1 MPATVLL
8 VGGTSGLGRALAG
21 EYAALGWRVVLAG
34 RRADRVAAAAADLRL
49 RHGAE
54 VREVVF
60 DALDPSA
67 PARAAPEILAGGP
80 PDVALFALGDNA
92 APDAALDAAEVER
105 VHRVNFGGAAAL
117 LSYLLP
123 ALRGRRGTAIA
134 FLSSVAGDRG
144 RRGNFVYG
152 SAKAALN
159 AYAQG
164 LRALLHREGVSV
176 TTVKLGF
183 LDTRLGYGLAPP
195 RLAASPERASRAV
208 RLAIQ
213 RRRDVVYVPRA
224 WRLAMLVLRAIPERL
239 FKRLP
244 IP

>member
-1 MPATVLL
+1 MAGTVLV

-21 EYAALGWRVVLAG
+21 QYAAEGWRVVLAG

-60 DALDPSA
+60 DAVDPSA
-67 PARAAPEILAGGP
+67 PARAAPGILAGGP
-80 PDVALFALGDNA
+80 PDVALFALGDNG
-92 APDAALDAAEVER
+92 APDAALDAAEIAR
-105 VHRVNFGGAAAL
+105 VHAVNFGGTAAL
-117 LSYLLP
+117 LSHLLP
-123 ALRGRRGTAIA
+123 TLRGRRGAAVA

-164 LRALLHREGVSV
+164 LRALLHPDGVSV
-176 TTVKLGF
+176 TTVKLGW
-183 LDTRLGYGLAPP
+183 LDTRLGYGLAPA
-195 RLAASPERASRAV
+195 RLAMSPERAARAV
-208 RLAIQ
+208 RRAI
-213 RRRDVVYVPRA
+213 RARRDVVYVPGP
-224 WRLAMLVLRAIPERL
+224 WRLVMLVLRAIPERI

>member
-1 MPATVLL
+1 MPGTVLL
-8 VGGTSGLGRALAG
+8 VGGTSGLGRALAE
-21 EYAALGWRVVLAG
+21 EYAASGWRVVLAG

-54 VREVVF
+54 VREVLF
-60 DALDPSA
+60 DALDPAA

-80 PDVALFALGDNA
+80 PDLALFALGDNG
-92 APDAALDAAEVER
+92 APDAPFDAAEIAR
-105 VHRVNFGGAAAL
+105 VHAVNFGGAAAL
-117 LSYLLP
+117 LSHLLP
-123 ALRGRRGTAIA
+123 ALRARRGAAIA

-164 LRALLHREGVSV
+164 LRALLHPDGVSV

-183 LDTRLGYGLAPP
+183 LDTRLAYGMAPA
-195 RLAASPERASRAV
+195 RLATSPARAARAV
-208 RLAIQ
+208 RRAVQ
-213 RRRDVVYVPRA
+213 ARRDVVYVPGW
-224 WRLAMLVLRAIPERL
+224 WRLVMLLLRAIPERI

>member
-1 MPATVLL
+1 MAGTVLV

-21 EYAALGWRVVLAG
+21 QYAAEGWRVVLAG

-54 VREVVF
+54 VSEVVF
-60 DALDPSA
+60 DAVDPSA
-67 PARAAPEILAGGP
+67 PARAAPGILAGGP
-80 PDVALFALGDNA
+80 PDVALFALGDNG
-92 APDAALDAAEVER
+92 APDAALDAAEIAR
-105 VHRVNFGGAAAL
+105 VHAVNFGGAAAL
-117 LSYLLP
+117 LSHLLP
-123 ALRGRRGTAIA
+123 ALRGRHGAAVA

-164 LRALLHREGVSV
+164 LRALLHPDGVSV
-176 TTVKLGF
+176 TTVKLGW
-183 LDTRLGYGLAPP
+183 LDTRLGYGLAPA
-195 RLAASPERASRAV
+195 RLAMSPERAARAV
-208 RLAIQ
+208 RRAI
-213 RRRDVVYVPRA
+213 RARRDVVYVPWA
-224 WRLAMLVLRAIPERL
+224 WRLAMLVLRAIPERI

>member
-1 MPATVLL
+1 MAGTALV

-21 EYAALGWRVVLAG
+21 QYAAEGWRVVLAG
-34 RRADRVAAAAADLRL
+34 RRADRVSAAAADLRL

-54 VREVVF
+54 VREVLF
-60 DALDPSA
+60 DAVDPAA

-80 PDVALFALGDNA
+80 PDVALFALGDNG
-92 APDAALDAAEVER
+92 APGAALDAAEIAR
-105 VHRVNFGGAAAL
+105 VHAVNFGGAAAL
-117 LSYLLP
+117 LAHLLP
-123 ALRGRRGTAIA
+123 ALRARRGTAIA

-164 LRALLHREGVSV
+164 LRALLHPDGVSV
-176 TTVKLGF
+176 TTVKLGY
-183 LDTRLGYGLAPP
+183 LDTRLGYGLAPA
-195 RLAASPERASRAV
+195 RLAMSPERAARAV
-208 RLAIQ
+208 RRAIRA
-213 RRRDVVYVPRA
+213 RREVVYVPA
-224 WRLAMLVLRAIPERL
+224 PWRLVMLLLRAIPERI

>member
-1 MPATVLL
+1 MPPTVLL

-21 EYAALGWRVVLAG
+21 QYAALGWRVVLAG

-49 RHGAE
+49 RHGTE

-67 PARAAPEILAGGP
+67 PARAALEILAGGA
-80 PDVALFALGDNA
+80 PDVAVFALGDNA
-92 APDAALDAAEVER
+92 APGAALDAAEVDR
-105 VHRVNFGGAAAL
+105 VHRVNFGAAAAL
-117 LSYLLP
+117 LSHLLP
-123 ALRGRRGTAIA
+123 ALRGRRGAAIA

-144 RRGNFVYG
+144 RSGNFVYG

-164 LRALLHREGVSV
+164 LRALLHRDGVSV

-183 LDTRLGYGLAPP
+183 LDTRLGYGLAPA
-195 RLAASPERASRAV
+195 RLAANPERAARAV
-208 RLAIQ
+208 RRAVQ
-213 RRRDVVYVPRA
+213 GRRDVVYVPGA
-224 WRLAMLVLRAIPERL
+224 WRLVMLALRAIPERL

-244 IP
+244 IG